1 MENFQT
7 AAQESAT
14 NVNAQVLEQNYAID
28 HAEFAK
34 ITGAKVIVSGTP
46 AEQVD
51 KVAQAEQAL
60 RDLEKECVGKPDA
73 YFEMRKQFLSDGS
86 GPAAPIP
93 FESLVGAPGIGDLEK
108 NLDALAA
115 EYGVYVEGLA
125 VAKARS
131 NKFLFGIMGKVYAQY
146 ALFMKQGEKQQKRIV
161 NRLDAY
167 MLDRNINV
175 TGKTYTLSKMLM
187 CVFVGADPKKINTYY
202 AAITYA
208 YAQGCESD
216 EFAQYVENFE
226 GGITAMRLTKAANN
240 KAEKTGEAVMTRDE
254 KLVQAAQWANAR
266 ELAVFDSSELTQ
278 KIDATAQQIVLIAT
292 PLSGGKYAVR
302 AGLSDKAVVDAA
314 MLAFFKASKEDKT
327 NEQASK
333 DQEKDADE
341 LDKLAQQAA
350 SEAY

>member
-1 MENFQT
+1 MENIQT
-7 AAQESAT
+7 AANQNAT
-14 NVNAQVLEQNYAID
+14 NVNAQAFNQSYAID
-28 HAEFAK
+28 PEEFAQ
-34 ITGAKVIVSGTP
+34 ITGAKVIVSGAP

-60 RDLEKECVGKPDA
+60 RELEKECVGKSEK

-86 GPAAPIP
+86 GPSEPIP
-93 FESLVGAPGIGDLEK
+93 FESLIGSPGIGDLEK

-115 EYGVYVEGLA
+115 EYGTYVQELA
-125 VAKARS
+125 VAKTRS
-131 NKFLFGIMGKVYAQY
+131 NKFLFSIIGKVYAQY
-146 ALFMKQGEKQQKRIV
+146 ALFMAQGEKQQKRIV
-161 NRLDAY
+161 NRIDAY

-208 YAQGCESD
+208 YEQDCEPD
-216 EFAQYVENFE
+216 GFAQYAQDFE

-240 KAEKTGEAVMTRDE
+240 KAKKTGEALLTRDE
-254 KLVQAAQWANAR
+254 KLVTAQQWANAC
-266 ELAVFDSSELTQ
+266 ELAVFDSAELAQ
-278 KIDATAQQIVLIAT
+278 KIDATARQIVLIAT

-314 MLAFFKASKEDKT
+314 LLAFFKASKEDKS

-333 DQEKDADE
+333 DQEQEADE

-350 SEAY
+350 QMAS